1 MSNTSRFVTLHK
13 YVTYRAL
20 QPDDLVIEHRPN
32 PSIQAGQVLLLPIA
46 FSVDPVTQN
55 RLTGRPGFLP
65 QIALGAPI
73 DGPAV
78 RRVTDSRHPDHSV
91 GDLVVGLMDW
101 ASYSVWHPSD
111 DDFLGLSKI
120 DGRLGKPSHMLA
132 CTGSTNLPRISELSK
147 SATCSRGRQSL
158 FPARL
163 AASVR

>member
-13 YVTYRAL
+13 YVPYRAL

-32 PSIQAGQVLLLPIA
+32 PSIQAGQVLLQPIA

-120 DGRLGKPSHMLA
+120 DGRLGKPSHMLGVYGINELTA
-132 CTGSTNLPRISELSK
+132 YFGIIEVGDVQPGEAVLIS
-147 SATCSRGRQSL
+147 SAAG
-158 FPARL
+158 P
-163 AASVR
+163 SVR